1 MMEETKRCPYC
12 GEEILATA
20 KKCKHCGEWLDKTA
34 APKKT
39 WIYVC
44 LAGVLVALGVTLLF
58 LFRKPSVQTD
68 GPQTAAA
75 EFDFAGEAIAGY
87 EEDDR
92 ETIYEYIYS
101 GRLFSE
107 AESHG
112 IVLHYTEFPV
122 DDDGDGWFDVSGGYN
137 YPEWQKNGEFSFD
150 GRTSG
155 ERLLLFTENSEL
167 FDLMSYDRGFV
178 LKGEWYKYKSNDDR
192 DHDRGSWT
200 KHLRVELHVA
210 KQ

>member
-1 MMEETKRCPYC
+1 MMKETN
-12 GEEILATA
+12 
-20 KKCKHCGEWLDKTA
+20 
-34 APKKT
+34 KT

-44 LAGVLVALGVTLLF
+44 SVGALVALGTAILF
-58 LFRKPSVQTD
+58 LLRKPSMQTD
-68 GPQTAAA
+68 GPQTDAVEFSQSSNMDAA

-87 EEDDR
+87 DEEDR
-92 ETIYEYIYS
+92 ATIYEYTYS

-107 AESHG
+107 TESHG

-122 DDDGDGWFDVSGGYN
+122 DDDGDGWFDVSGGYH
-137 YPEWQKNGEFSFD
+137 YPEWQKNGEFSLD

-155 ERLLLFTENSEL
+155 DRLLLFTENGEL

-178 LKGEWYKYKSNDDR
+178 LKGEWYKYRSNDDR
-192 DHDRGSWT
+192 DRDRGSWT
-200 KHLRVELHVA
+200 KHLQVELKVA